1 MNDIAKVSREEQ
13 ITQVAITKMGRML
26 VDAGKITDEHL
37 QKVIAKQTSG
47 NLRFGEAAIALGLV
61 TEADISAVLA
71 AQFAYTTP
79 PDQNTRLDNR
89 LTVVFNPESR
99 QAEAM
104 RSLRSELML
113 RYFNAAPQASLALI
127 GAENV
132 DAIALTA
139 ANLAAAFAQLGIRT
153 LLIDSNLR
161 NPQIHQYF
169 GLSERNIGL
178 SDLIAQRALVSPTA
192 IPGLHS
198 LWVLPAGTPAPNPQE
213 LIASKHYAEAI
224 ASLSRNFDVVL
235 IATHPLDSARD
246 AQLIATQAGA
256 AALVIHENASR
267 FKDIEA
273 ICQRLKSLDVRV
285 VGAALYQ

>member
-26 VDAGKITDEHL
+26 VDAKKITEDHL
-37 QKVIAKQTSG
+37 QKVIAKQASG

-79 PDQNTRLDNR
+79 PDQNTRLDSR
-89 LTVVFNPESR
+89 LSVVFTPESR
-99 QAEAM
+99 QAEAI

-113 RYFNAAPQASLALI
+113 RYFNTTPKASLALL
-127 GAENV
+127 GSENV

-169 GLSERNIGL
+169 GLNERNPGL

-198 LWVLPAGTPAPNPQE
+198 LWVLTAGTPAPNPQE
-213 LIASKHYAEAI
+213 LIASKHYAETI
-224 ASLSRNFDVVL
+224 ASLSANFDVML
-235 IATHPLDSARD
+235 IATHPLDGARD
-246 AQLIATQAGA
+246 AQLVATQAGA
-256 AALVIHENASR
+256 AALVVHENASR
-267 FKDIEA
+267 FKDVEA

>member
-1 MNDIAKVSREEQ
+1 MNDIAKVSREEH

-26 VDAGKITDEHL
+26 VDAKKLTEESLKKI
-37 QKVIAKQTSG
+37 IAKQAEG
-47 NLRFGEAAIALGLV
+47 NLRFGEAAILLGLV

-79 PDQNTRLDNR
+79 PDKNTSLNAN
-89 LTVVFNPESR
+89 LSVVFTPEGA
-99 QAEAM
+99 QAEAI

-113 RYFNAAPQASLALI
+113 RHFNAQPHASLAII

-161 NPQIHQYF
+161 NPRIHHYF
-169 GLSERNIGL
+169 GLSERNPGL
-178 SDLIAQRALVSPTA
+178 SDLIAQRALVTPSA
-192 IPGLHS
+192 IPDLHS
-198 LWVLPAGTPAPNPQE
+198 LWVLQAGTPAPNPQE
-213 LIASKHYAEAI
+213 LIASKQYAEAI
-224 ASLSRNFDVVL
+224 ASLSDNFDVVL

-246 AQLIATQAGA
+246 AQLVATQAGA
-256 AALVIHENASR
+256 AAVVVHENKSR
-267 FKDIEA
+267 FKDIES
-273 ICQRLKSLDVRV
+273 ICQRLKSLDVRII
-285 VGAALYQ
+285 GAALYQ